1 MSYVNNFLLDSIFT
15 NLLIEIVPIIIIALL
30 VWFILSRFTK
40 HLVQQADERLVLE
53 RENSIMLNKRF
64 DELNERIVI
73 IEKML
78 KEVE

>member
-1 MSYVNNFLLDSIFT
+1 MSYSTSFLIQSLFT
-15 NLLIEIVPIIIIALL
+15 NLIIELIHLIILALI
-30 VWFILSRFTK
+30 VWFILSRLIK
-40 HLVQQADERLVLE
+40 RLVQQADERLALE
-53 RENSIMLNKRF
+53 RENSILLNKRF